1 MTEQLRAAL
10 KENAQLVEN
19 TLTEVLAGDDP
30 DFNRILE
37 SARYSVLGGGKRIRP
52 FLVIE
57 FCRLFGG
64 CAEHALP
71 FAAAI
76 ELMHCFSLIHDDLPC
91 MDDDNL
97 RRGKPTNHVVYGEAI
112 ALLAGD
118 ALAIR
123 SLEVAAAN
131 PHVSPQIA
139 LDAVKLLGSASG
151 TNGMIGGQVMDLW
164 GEEHALEMEQLRK
177 LHAHKTGAL
186 INAAA
191 QLGCLA
197 AGLPKTDARR
207 HAAAVYASNIG
218 LAFQIVDDILDCVGS
233 EALLGKPIGSDAE
246 QGKTTF
252 LHFMSVDA
260 AKQRA
265 AELTEE
271 AKRAIAPYSGSETL
285 LELADYLLDR
295 QS

>member
-1 MTEQLRAAL
+1 MP
-10 KENAQLVEN
+10 V
-19 TLTEVLAGDDP
+19 G
-30 DFNRILE
+30 
-37 SARYSVLGGGKRIRP
+37 
-52 FLVIE
+52 
-57 FCRLFGG
+57 
-64 CAEHALP
+64 
-71 FAAAI
+71 
-76 ELMHCFSLIHDDLPC
+76 HDW
-91 MDDDNL
+91 
-97 RRGKPTNHVVYGEAI
+97 
-112 ALLAGD
+112 
-118 ALAIR
+118 
-123 SLEVAAAN
+123 
-131 PHVSPQIA
+131 
-139 LDAVKLLGSASG
+139 
-151 TNGMIGGQVMDLW
+151 IG
-164 GEEHALEMEQLRK
+164 
-177 LHAHKTGAL
+177 
-186 INAAA
+186 

-197 AGLPKTDARR
+197 AGLPESDERR
-207 HAAAVYASNIG
+207 RAAGVYASNIG